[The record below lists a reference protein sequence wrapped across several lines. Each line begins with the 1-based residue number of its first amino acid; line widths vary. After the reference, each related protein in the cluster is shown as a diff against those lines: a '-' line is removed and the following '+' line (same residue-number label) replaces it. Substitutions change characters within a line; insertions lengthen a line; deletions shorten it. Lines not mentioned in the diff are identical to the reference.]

1 MLFQKILF
9 VFHIRSVDILW
20 SGRSRVSKDIHLEG
34 CIKTLRGSSLVGG
47 GGGGGREAGGV
58 GGEGVQVLKHRK
70 ASTEKV

>member
-47 GGGGGREAGGV
+47 GGRTEGSRVGWWGRGSGV
-58 GGEGVQVLKHRK
+58 K
-70 ASTEKV
+70 AQKGFH

>member
-47 GGGGGREAGGV
+47 GGGVGRGREAWWFV
-58 GGEGVQVLKHRK
+58 GKGFRC
-70 ASTEKV
+70 

>member
-9 VFHIRSVDILW
+9 VFHVRSVDILW

-47 GGGGGREAGGV
+47 GGGRREGSRVGWWGRGSGV
-58 GGEGVQVLKHRK
+58 K
-70 ASTEKV
+70 A

>member
-47 GGGGGREAGGV
+47 GGAEGGKQGGL
-58 GGEGVQVLKHRK
+58 GGKGVRG
-70 ASTEKV
+70 

>member
-34 CIKTLRGSSLVGG
+34 CIKTLRGRSLVGG
-47 GGGGGREAGGV
+47 GGAEGGKQGGLV
-58 GGEGVQVLKHRK
+58 GKGFRC
-70 ASTEKV
+70 

>member
-47 GGGGGREAGGV
+47 GGWWREGSRVGWWGRGSGV
-58 GGEGVQVLKHRK
+58 K
-70 ASTEKV
+70 A